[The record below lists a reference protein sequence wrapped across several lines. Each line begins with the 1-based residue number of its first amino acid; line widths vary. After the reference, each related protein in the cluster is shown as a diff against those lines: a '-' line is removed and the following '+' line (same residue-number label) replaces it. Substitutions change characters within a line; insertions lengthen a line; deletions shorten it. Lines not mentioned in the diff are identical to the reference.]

1 MPKSITTISGILEQ
15 VDYSNYEFVVDP
27 FDAKNLKL
35 TDTKDLDKSVHEQ
48 AFWRLAV
55 GDKLLNMVKWTTPK
69 RTRSYPLSR
78 TYSLLSSK
86 NPKIALIPII
96 KDEGE
101 ASRNPDVLG
110 IDTIFLLTLFNVY
123 CVLSYYN
130 QAEKK
135 TRISSKGYSV
145 DAITNQRINF
155 RLAQDKIKQIC
166 KNNISVDG
174 WNAKEVRNYSS
185 TLKAAGESYEKIQR
199 QTGVKLPTVDRVK
212 RNSQLFVR
220 EGGLDYF
227 VKRADERRL
236 RSQQSESL
244 TLQPK
249 ERVLY
254 SGKAKVDIL
263 LDCDLGIDR
272 AVMIHW
278 APDEH
283 WVVSKNIFCVE
294 KKHNPSRADLTD
306 ALFKNF
312 AFRNMKHLNVANPTH
327 FPIGLTSDT
336 ISGTCFSLCDY
347 FGYCKQSNW
356 TKCQNKLLS
365 QYNKT
370 ANFRLDTDLRNIL
383 MEGHLNKF
391 PVFVIGTRSINTQ
404 TIGEIQTSII
414 KQISIR

>member
-1 MPKSITTISGILEQ
+1 MPKSITTISGILER
-15 VDYSNYEFVVDP
+15 VDYSNYEFIVDP
-27 FDAKNLKL
+27 IDAKNLKV
-35 TDTKDLDKSVHEQ
+35 TDIEDLDKSAYDQ
-48 AFWRLAV
+48 AFWRITIRN
-55 GDKLLNMVKWTTPK
+55 KLLNMVKWTTPK

-86 NPKIALIPII
+86 VSKAALIPII

-123 CVLSYYN
+123 CVLSYYD
-130 QAEKK
+130 QAKKK
-135 TRISSKGYSV
+135 TRVSSKGCSV
-145 DAITNQRINF
+145 DAITNQRMNF
-155 RLAQDKIKQIC
+155 HLAQEKINHIC
-166 KNNISVDG
+166 ANNMPVNT
-174 WNAKEVRNYSS
+174 WNAIEVGNYSS
-185 TLKAAGESYEKIQR
+185 TLKAAGEAYERIQY
-199 QTGVKLPTVDRVK
+199 QTGVRLPTVDRVK
-212 RNSQLFVR
+212 RNSQLFIT
-220 EGGLDYF
+220 EGGLEYF
-227 VKRADERRL
+227 IKRADERRL

-263 LDCDLGIDR
+263 LDCDLGIEQ
-272 AVMIHW
+272 AMKIHW
-278 APDEH
+278 APDEQ
-283 WVVSKNIFCVE
+283 WIVNRNIFCIE

-336 ISGTCFSLCDY
+336 IAGTCFSLCEY

-356 TKCQNKLLS
+356 VKCQSKLLS
-365 QYNKT
+365 QYNK
-370 ANFRLDTDLRNIL
+370 AADFRMHTDLRNIL
-383 MEGHLNKF
+383 IEGYLNKF
-391 PVFVIGTRSINTQ
+391 PVFVIGTRSVNTQ
-404 TIGEIQTSII
+404 AVSEIQTLIRE
-414 KQISIR
+414 QIASY